1 MLLAAVAGAVL
12 LGAQPAL
19 ACGGLVGP
27 GGTVQLARTTTLAGY
42 HDGVEHYL
50 TSFSY
55 AGGGA
60 RFGSIV
66 PLPGVPTDVRK
77 GGEWTL
83 QRLVRET
90 QPQPQFLRAAE
101 ATVAAD
107 KAEEL
112 LTTRVDA
119 LDITVLRGGGRA
131 VGDWAREHGFGLS
144 VDAPEVLDFYAAR
157 SPIFMAASFDARR
170 ASARGQ
176 RLGDGTPIHLTIPTG
191 NPWVPLR
198 ILGLGHQP
206 ADPIQAD
213 LYLLTDRRPA
223 LLPGPAA
230 AGARGVA
237 LERSGPASAELL
249 ADLRADKGMGWL
261 PGLRHVAQPPAHR
274 LDGRRAD
281 PRPGGGRQR
290 PPPPLAGR
298 RRPGRPGR
306 RGRRGRGGAG
316 RPGRAARAVAV
327 AGRRAGRHRRG
338 GRAGPGREGPFGPSL
353 TPPGRRTLP
362 PRAPRGAASR
372 SAAGRRSGPA
382 RCPTPTTASS
392 GRPGPR
398 GSGCTALPPRSGV
411 RCRRRPRP
419 ASGRLWWT
427 VPRLSSSSAWTIGT
441 LCCPAFAPGGGSIG
455 GNPM

>member
-60 RFGSIV
+60 RFGTIV
-66 PLPGVPTDVRK
+66 PLPAIPTDVRK

-112 LTTRVDA
+112 LTTKVDA

-144 VDAPEVLDFYAAR
+144 VDAPEVLDFYADR

-176 RLGDGTPIHLTIPTG
+176 RLGSGTPIHLTIPTA
-191 NPWVPLR
+191 NL
-198 ILGLGHQP
+198 
-206 ADPIQAD
+206 
-213 LYLLTDRRPA
+213 
-223 LLPGPAA
+223 
-230 AGARGVA
+230 
-237 LERSGPASAELL
+237 S
-249 ADLRADKGMGWL
+249 
-261 PGLRHVAQPPAHR
+261 
-274 LDGRRAD
+274 
-281 PRPGGGRQR
+281 
-290 PPPPLAGR
+290 R
-298 RRPGRPGR
+298 RR
-306 RGRRGRGGAG
+306 
-316 RPGRAARAVAV
+316 
-327 AGRRAGRHRRG
+327 
-338 GRAGPGREGPFGPSL
+338 
-353 TPPGRRTLP
+353 
-362 PRAPRGAASR
+362 
-372 SAAGRRSGPA
+372 
-382 RCPTPTTASS
+382 
-392 GRPGPR
+392 
-398 GSGCTALPPRSGV
+398 
-411 RCRRRPRP
+411 
-419 ASGRLWWT
+419 
-427 VPRLSSSSAWTIGT
+427 
-441 LCCPAFAPGGGSIG
+441 
-455 GNPM
+455 

>member
-1 MLLAAVAGAVL
+1 MTTTRRWSVLLAAVAGVVL

-101 ATVAAD
+101 AAVPTD

-176 RLGDGTPIHLTIPTG
+176 RLGDGTPIHLTIPTA

-223 LLPGPAA
+223 LLPRPEGSGEPQGGAPVGRVA
-230 AGARGVA
+230 AGVRGVA
-237 LERSGPASAELL
+237 LERSGPASVQLL
-249 ADLRADKGMGWL
+249 ADLRADKGMEWL
-261 PGLRHVAQPPAHR
+261 PASGMWLSHLRIDSTAGELTHDLAVDASGRDRPSPVAAGLAVPAGVA
-274 LDGRRAD
+274 
-281 PRPGGGRQR
+281 GGGGEA
-290 PPPPLAGR
+290 PAGLPGPWLWPAAGLAVTAVVAGLVLA
-298 RRPGRPGR
+298 R
-306 RGRRGRGGAG
+306 RGR
-316 RPGRAARAVAV
+316 
-327 AGRRAGRHRRG
+327 
-338 GRAGPGREGPFGPSL
+338 
-353 TPPGRRTLP
+353 
-362 PRAPRGAASR
+362 
-372 SAAGRRSGPA
+372 SALR
-382 RCPTPTTASS
+382 
-392 GRPGPR
+392 
-398 GSGCTALPPRSGV
+398 
-411 RCRRRPRP
+411 
-419 ASGRLWWT
+419 
-427 VPRLSSSSAWTIGT
+427 
-441 LCCPAFAPGGGSIG
+441 
-455 GNPM
+455 

>member
-1 MLLAAVAGAVL
+1 MTRTRRWSLLLAAMAGVVL
-12 LGAQPAL
+12 LGAQPAM

-50 TSFSY
+50 TSFTY

-66 PLPGVPTDVRK
+66 PLPGVPDDVRK

-90 QPQPQFLRAAE
+90 QPQPEALRT
-101 ATVAAD
+101 ATFTAD
-107 KAEEL
+107 SSQAAEEL

-157 SPIFMAASFDARR
+157 SPIFMAASFDASR
-170 ASARGQ
+170 AETRGQ

-206 ADPIQAD
+206 ADPVQAD

-223 LLPGPAA
+223 MLPRPEGSVAG
-230 AGARGVA
+230 AGARGVTLA
-237 LERSGPASAELL
+237 QSGPASDQLL

-261 PGLRHVAQPPAHR
+261 PASGMWLSYLRIDSTAGALTHDLAVDASGHRSPSPVAAGLAVPASVAGTPTGAGASVPA
-274 LDGRRAD
+274 
-281 PRPGGGRQR
+281 GGAGWLAW
-290 PPPPLAGR
+290 PAAALAVTAALAGLVLA
-298 RRPGRPGR
+298 R
-306 RGRRGRGGAG
+306 RGR
-316 RPGRAARAVAV
+316 
-327 AGRRAGRHRRG
+327 
-338 GRAGPGREGPFGPSL
+338 
-353 TPPGRRTLP
+353 
-362 PRAPRGAASR
+362 
-372 SAAGRRSGPA
+372 SALR
-382 RCPTPTTASS
+382 
-392 GRPGPR
+392 
-398 GSGCTALPPRSGV
+398 
-411 RCRRRPRP
+411 
-419 ASGRLWWT
+419 
-427 VPRLSSSSAWTIGT
+427 
-441 LCCPAFAPGGGSIG
+441 
-455 GNPM
+455 

>member
-1 MLLAAVAGAVL
+1 MTRTRRCRLLLAAVTGMVL

-50 TSFSY
+50 TSFTY

-60 RFGSIV
+60 KFGSIV
-66 PLPGVPTDVRK
+66 PLPGVPSDVRK

-90 QPQPQFLRAAE
+90 QPQPPEALRTAAF
-101 ATVAAD
+101 AAD
-107 KAEEL
+107 SLQAAEEL
-112 LTTRVDA
+112 LTTRVEA
-119 LDITVLRGGGRA
+119 LDITILRGGGRA

-170 ASARGQ
+170 AETRGQ

-223 LLPGPAA
+223 MLPEPAGVGELA
-230 AGARGVA
+230 VGVPANRASAGTGVTLA
-237 LERSGPASAELL
+237 RSGPASAQLL
-249 ADLRADKGMGWL
+249 ADLRSDKGMGWL
-261 PGLRHVAQPPAHR
+261 PAESMWLSYLRIDSTAGELTHDLAVDVSGRASPSPVAAGLAVPASVTGTGTGGAGT
-274 LDGRRAD
+274 DD
-281 PRPGGGRQR
+281 PGPAAKAGPGWW
-290 PPPPLAGR
+290 PWPAAALVVTTALAGLVLA
-298 RRPGRPGR
+298 R
-306 RGRRGRGGAG
+306 RGR
-316 RPGRAARAVAV
+316 
-327 AGRRAGRHRRG
+327 
-338 GRAGPGREGPFGPSL
+338 
-353 TPPGRRTLP
+353 
-362 PRAPRGAASR
+362 
-372 SAAGRRSGPA
+372 SALR
-382 RCPTPTTASS
+382 
-392 GRPGPR
+392 
-398 GSGCTALPPRSGV
+398 
-411 RCRRRPRP
+411 
-419 ASGRLWWT
+419 
-427 VPRLSSSSAWTIGT
+427 
-441 LCCPAFAPGGGSIG
+441 
-455 GNPM
+455 